1 MAPEIGIKSDGSSY
15 VEWGAIIAGAVLAS
29 AISLV
34 LLQFGSVI
42 GIANAD
48 TLRGDVDITA
58 IRLLTAGIFV
68 LVIQILASICGGY
81 ITGRLR
87 APVIGASEHE
97 REVRDGMHGLLV
109 WATGTVAVVVAVS
122 LASAIAGLAV
132 DQSQSMSIQR
142 TQDVLDR
149 EHTVAVILA
158 FSAAA
163 TSLVSAVAAWIAA
176 TKGGDHRDNA
186 VDYSRHITFRKV

>member
-1 MAPEIGIKSDGSSY
+1 METIKSDGSSY
-15 VEWGAIIAGAVLAS
+15 IEWGAIIAGAVLAS

-34 LLQFGSVI
+34 LLQFGSVV

-48 TLRGDVDITA
+48 SLRNDVDITA

-81 ITGRLR
+81 IAGRMR
-87 APVIGASEHE
+87 TPVMGSSEHE

-109 WATGTVAVVVAVS
+109 WATGTVAVVIAVS
-122 LASAIAGLAV
+122 IASAIAGLAV
-132 DQSQSMSIQR
+132 DHSVNVQR
-142 TQDVLDR
+142 TQDVLNR
-149 EHTVAVILA
+149 EHTVAIILA

-163 TSLVSAVAAWIAA
+163 TSLVSAVASWIAA
-176 TKGGDHRDNA
+176 TKGGEHRDKP
-186 VDYSRHITFRKV
+186 VDYSRHISFRKA